1 MSSAIS
7 CFPRPA
13 SGITD
18 RGRHRPDGL
27 IQGRESPARHRLPC
41 PRGNAC
47 ETLSTVFS
55 TEKMLCVC
63 RFRERTTVPFQA
75 QVVEKICTACKAM
88 HQLHMCN
95 AQSDIVLSRPRA
107 HIQVIS
113 ETHSS
118 SHWRLRVFPSGGLS
132 NWQLHY
138 WPDFIRPFF
147 LPAVGNEPPGGLG
160 RTRKTRRGDRAGCP
174 SGVMPLLRL
183 PRRDREWLQA
193 RRRRRGRSIRPCDR
207 NRPHRRR
214 HRLSATAVR

>member
-138 WPDFIRPFF
+138 WPDFDPAIFFACRRERATGRSRPDTEN
-147 LPAVGNEPPGGLG
+147 PA
-160 RTRKTRRGDRAGCP
+160 RK
-174 SGVMPLLRL
+174 
-183 PRRDREWLQA
+183 PRRVSIGGDAPAQA
-193 RRRRRGRSIRPCDR
+193 AAARSRMAASASSAARPV
-207 NRPHRRR
+207 N
-214 HRLSATAVR
+214 SAM